1 MSRNFSIFN
10 ASAKSLKPADVKV
23 RESFEH
29 LDMKKVKTRNIFLQ
43 ANAGGGKTHSVIE
56 FIKNHSD
63 LNILAMSHTK
73 AAKDEIIDRIKKG
86 LRTMPGNIT
95 VKTFDGFAWDNA
107 REVLPVAPDDYKW
120 CMNGS
125 GEWFTKM
132 ILNKCREQNI
142 STAEC
147 LSRRRRVQS
156 THALNRHIL
165 LEKYVQKSYDIVIID
180 EAQDL
185 CTVAL
190 KFLEE
195 CRRCSR
201 FVIYVGDEKQC
212 IYQPECIFAKD
223 ITDVT
228 KFQFTHTFRYDG
240 EQILNLINHSMKPEA
255 RHTASMIKR
264 TLVTYSGYDT
274 FRRKCGQTT
283 VLVTRWNDILKYD
296 CAKMFIAANKKQSIR
311 HDCKKHEECM
321 EQKEIFGKLPLAAKI
336 KRGSTTA
343 MRFNEWMTDN
353 DMAALLDYESP
364 KWEKISKMLDLN
376 DKNKPNHRT
385 ADHIK
390 TIHQMKGVE
399 TKNIYMDISC
409 LPFENTTPAT
419 LAIKENLYYVALT
432 RATENVGCMCKYHP
446 YKFSRWF
453 DAHLEVLLGLPVRL
467 KQQKWEEYVE
477 DIQRSNQW
485 IPNGYVPMAL
495 QLTLKVREKRIE
507 ERNKREREA
516 EIAARRKKREREEE
530 IESRHRK
537 RLKEEAE

>member
-1 MSRNFSIFN
+1 MLSVEFHYIDIEKWAHCEVDESIIDQYAVPRPDKWESLTEEFVDGDDLDPWADGSGQMEGIPGFGQPIQPFGIPGFGQPFGQPTPVFGEPGYFPTSGENMFQPPVDIFN
-10 ASAKSLKPADVKV
+10 QPQTFGSYVQLPGQHVQLPMIAPASP
-23 RESFEH
+23 
-29 LDMKKVKTRNIFLQ
+29 MY
-43 ANAGGGKTHSVIE
+43 AGGGKTHSVIE

-86 LRTMPGNIT
+86 LRTMPDNIT

-156 THALNRHIL
+156 THTLNRHIL

-195 CRRCSR
+195 CRRFSR

-240 EQILNLINHSMKPEA
+240 L
-255 RHTASMIKR
+255 
-264 TLVTYSGYDT
+264 TL
-274 FRRKCGQTT
+274 
-283 VLVTRWNDILKYD
+283 
-296 CAKMFIAANKKQSIR
+296 
-311 HDCKKHEECM
+311 
-321 EQKEIFGKLPLAAKI
+321 
-336 KRGSTTA
+336 
-343 MRFNEWMTDN
+343 
-353 DMAALLDYESP
+353 LLGVDAP
-364 KWEKISKMLDLN
+364 FKVLN
-376 DKNKPNHRT
+376 DKYR
-385 ADHIK
+385 
-390 TIHQMKGVE
+390 
-399 TKNIYMDISC
+399 
-409 LPFENTTPAT
+409 FEG
-419 LAIKENLYYVALT
+419 NLGKSGTCDFYVQD
-432 RATENVGCMCKYHP
+432 EHVVCPG
-446 YKFSRWF
+446 
-453 DAHLEVLLGLPVRL
+453 G
-467 KQQKWEEYVE
+467 
-477 DIQRSNQW
+477 I
-485 IPNGYVPMAL
+485 
-495 QLTLKVREKRIE
+495 
-507 ERNKREREA
+507 
-516 EIAARRKKREREEE
+516 
-530 IESRHRK
+530 
-537 RLKEEAE
+537 